1 LVSLSNQ
8 QTQGGLFYFGG
19 TSDDHYIFGANIW
32 RQTSGGDGKE
42 AGGLYPGHLQQ
53 VREIRL
59 WKSGE
64 RIFFGSSDQIKE
76 SGLGKRLV
84 LPR

>member
-8 QTQGGLFYFGG
+8 QTQGDLFYFGE
-19 TSDDHYIFGANIW
+19 TSDDHYIFGADVW

-42 AGGLYPGHLQQ
+42 AGGLYPRHLQQ
-53 VREIRL
+53 IREIRL

-64 RIFFGSSDQIKE
+64 GVFSGSFDQTEKPEI
-76 SGLGKRLV
+76 GKRLV
-84 LPR
+84 LSK